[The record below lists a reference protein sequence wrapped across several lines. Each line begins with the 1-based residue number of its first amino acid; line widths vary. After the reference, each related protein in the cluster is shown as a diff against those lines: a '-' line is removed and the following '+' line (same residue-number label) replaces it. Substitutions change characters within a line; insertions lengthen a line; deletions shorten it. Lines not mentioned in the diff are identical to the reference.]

1 MATAAVAAAVA
12 RARRDIQHHFFS
24 HDAVR
29 PDRAVA
35 FEPSKRIE
43 ERQFERMRSRGI
55 IREAKP
61 GLYWLD
67 VVAYDIELRQRHAV
81 IRWVLLAMV
90 VALAIA
96 LGFSIASH

>member
-1 MATAAVAAAVA
+1 MATAAAAAVA
-12 RARRDIQHHFFS
+12 KARRDIQHHFFS

-35 FEPSKRIE
+35 FEPRSGLQ

-55 IREAKP
+55 VREASP

-67 VVAYDIELRQRHAV
+67 VVAYDIDLRQRHARV
-81 IRWVLLAMV
+81 RTVLLVMV
-90 VALAIA
+90 VALMIGLA
-96 LGFSIASH
+96 ASVLAR

>member
-1 MATAAVAAAVA
+1 MATAVAAAVA
-12 RARRDIQHHFFS
+12 KARRDIQHHFFS

-35 FEPSKRIE
+35 FEANRRIE
-43 ERQFERMRSRGI
+43 ERQFERMRPRGI

-67 VVAYDIELRQRHAV
+67 VVAYDIDLRQRFTRV
-81 IRWVLLAMV
+81 RWLLLVMV
-90 VALAIA
+90 VGLAVA
-96 LGFSIASH
+96 LGFATANR

>member
-1 MATAAVAAAVA
+1 MATSAVAAAVA
-12 RARRDIQHHFFS
+12 RARRDVQHHFFS

-35 FEPSKRIE
+35 VDPGSQIQR
-43 ERQFERMRSRGI
+43 RQFERMRSRGI

-67 VVAYDIELRQRHAV
+67 VVAYDIDLRQRFSRVRLLLLAIVTGLAVGLGAV
-81 IRWVLLAMV
+81 I
-90 VALAIA
+90 
-96 LGFSIASH
+96 ASR

>member
-1 MATAAVAAAVA
+1 MATAAAAAVA
-12 RARRDIQHHFFS
+12 KARRDIQHHFFS

-35 FEPSKRIE
+35 FEANRRIE

-55 IREAKP
+55 IREARP

-67 VVAYDIELRQRHAV
+67 VVAYDIDLRQRFTRV
-81 IRWVLLAMV
+81 RWVLLVMV
-90 VALAIA
+90 VGLAVA
-96 LGFSIASH
+96 LGFTTANR

>member
-1 MATAAVAAAVA
+1 MATAAAAAVA
-12 RARRDIQHHFFS
+12 KARRDIQHHFFS

-35 FEPSKRIE
+35 FEANRRIE

-67 VVAYDIELRQRHAV
+67 VVAYDIDLRQHFTRV
-81 IRWVLLAMV
+81 RWLLLVMV
-90 VALAIA
+90 VGLAVA
-96 LGFSIASH
+96 LGFATANR